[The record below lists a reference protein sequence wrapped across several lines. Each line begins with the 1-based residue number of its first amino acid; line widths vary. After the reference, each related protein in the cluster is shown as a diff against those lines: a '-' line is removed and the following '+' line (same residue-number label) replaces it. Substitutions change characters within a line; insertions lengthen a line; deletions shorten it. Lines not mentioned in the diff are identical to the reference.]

1 MADNE
6 FNFDFPLP
14 NEETGQIEK
23 RIKNYLRK
31 YSINLPKEKDIERY
45 SDKYTESVLVD
56 KQTLKNYLYP
66 ELLSPELNDY
76 FGFNKTDIDEFDK
89 ENVSDLEW
97 ESDEEHEGNDSSSI
111 DGDYRIEAEND
122 EDSKASSNDD
132 GEVF

>member
-1 MADNE
+1 MTDDDLN
-6 FNFDFPLP
+6 FNYPKP
-14 NEETGQIEK
+14 NEEIALIEK

-45 SDKYTESVLVD
+45 TDKYTESVLVD
-56 KQTLKNYLYP
+56 KQSIKNYLYP

-76 FGFNKTDIDEFDK
+76 FGFSKTDVDEFDK
-89 ENVSDLEW
+89 ENISDLEW
-97 ESDEEHEGNDSSSI
+97 ESDEDIDKNDSSSI

-122 EDSKASSNDD
+122 EDSKASSVND